1 MNILRIV
8 YDWPDEN
15 VITEGLAPAP
25 YELSLSQTRLNN
37 TVYVLCGNLNG
48 KNLKKLNFSYSLNNN
63 KVFVYNLPRAL
74 KYFGPFLTTSVFVL
88 PFYFYLKITKRIDIV
103 HNHGHLGVWF
113 LLYKYLFKFIDK
125 TPVIGHFHNTAKGRE
140 QAILLNG
147 GCINFFSKCFEY
159 PIHKFSDY
167 LMVHVCNHIVMV
179 SKGNIEELVNLYK
192 ADPNKI
198 SLLESGVDTK
208 RFIKKGA
215 KEDFGF
221 NENDIILGNGGRLS
235 KRKNIDILVK
245 SLCYLPDQYKL
256 VLWGPWDTSFK
267 NKVQKIID
275 ENGLKDRVKYLGV
288 ISYFRVDS
296 FYRSCDLFLLPSSYE
311 GLPKVVIEALNSGC
325 KVIASGF
332 ETDKDIPNLYF
343 LNKIK
348 PSSIANNIKI
358 VYSKPSKYEKT
369 RSIIEKYY
377 SWDSKARL
385 LAGIYKN
392 YVSK

>member
-1 MNILRIV
+1 M
-8 YDWPDEN
+8 
-15 VITEGLAPAP
+15 
-25 YELSLSQTRLNN
+25 
-37 TVYVLCGNLNG
+37 
-48 KNLKKLNFSYSLNNN
+48 
-63 KVFVYNLPRAL
+63 

-88 PFYFYLKITKRIDIV
+88 PFYFYLKITKKIDIV

-113 LLYKYLFKFIDK
+113 LLYKYFFKFIDK

-140 QAILLNG
+140 HAILLNG
-147 GCINFFSKCFEY
+147 GNINFFSKYFEY
-159 PIHKFSDY
+159 PI
-167 LMVHVCNHIVMV
+167 
-179 SKGNIEELVNLYK
+179 
-192 ADPNKI
+192 KI
-198 SLLESGVDTK
+198 GEIL
-208 RFIKKGA
+208 
-215 KEDFGF
+215 FGLG
-221 NENDIILGNGGRLS
+221 IGNGGRLS

-245 SLCYLPDQYKL
+245 SLCHLPDKYKL

-267 NKVQKIID
+267 SKVQKIID
-275 ENGLKDRVKYLGV
+275 ENGLKDKVKYLGV

-348 PSSIANNIKI
+348 PSSLANNIKM

-369 RSIIEKYY
+369 RSILEKYY
-377 SWDSKARL
+377 SWDSKALL